1 VETACTSTVI
11 SRPIRWSVGLQWVL
25 TKTGR
30 LPRRYKLWLTRL
42 ISATQAVARQ
52 RVPVVLQPVAV
63 PLQAKAVPL
72 QPEAAPLQPEA
83 VPLQPEAVP
92 LQPEAVPLQQ
102 EAVGR
107 PRTFGGPSGRSP
119 ALDVRRSLCSPA
131 TLVHNGRTHTQITQ
145 ATTNGGSY
153 TRTRRR

>member
-1 VETACTSTVI
+1 
-11 SRPIRWSVGLQWVL
+11 
-25 TKTGR
+25 
-30 LPRRYKLWLTRL
+30 
-42 ISATQAVARQ
+42 
-52 RVPVVLQPVAV
+52 V
-63 PLQAKAVPL
+63 PLQPEAAPLQPEAVPL